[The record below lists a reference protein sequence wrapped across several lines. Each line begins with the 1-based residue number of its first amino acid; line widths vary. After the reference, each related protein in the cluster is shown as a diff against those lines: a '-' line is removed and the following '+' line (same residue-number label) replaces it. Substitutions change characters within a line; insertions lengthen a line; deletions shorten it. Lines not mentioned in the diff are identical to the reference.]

1 MKIDNDIAPT
11 PKRPKQ
17 RKPSKTRGSKQ
28 LQAAVFLEKTIKKA
42 KVTSNGF
49 CYIKDGWALVTG
61 DMFSVG
67 TPLEMSVNAN
77 PKLAELVHALR
88 VTGQGVTA
96 SMQGD
101 DVLLEGDGTSYA
113 VDCTLGDPPGVSV
126 NPRVVDAANDLLDA
140 ISKVIKITSKRHDY
154 VLLQSHSV
162 VATNRHVVVKAFH
175 NYEMPCEMVIQTD
188 VLKAVLSCG
197 KRLTGLGASGDS
209 FTFWFDDNSFIQV
222 PTTKDCFPQYE
233 QLFKDSVPVEKT
245 DGRIFDGLRKLKT
258 ADCEFAYFTK
268 DGLVDDISEPTF
280 RYKMEG
286 LTENVA
292 VSVKQMLL
300 VEHLADN
307 VYFDVEGKVVYF
319 EHTDGRSVVAMVI
332 EKRTEV

>member
-162 VATNRHVVVKAFH
+162 VATNGHVVVKAFH

-222 PTTKDCFPQYE
+222 PTTKDGFPDCQH
-233 QLFKDSVPVEKT
+233 LIKDDSEMEEVDK
-245 DGRIFDGLRKLKT
+245 RLFDGLRKLKT
-258 ADCEFAYFTK
+258 ADCDFAYFTK

-319 EHTDGRSVVAMVI
+319 EHTDGRSVVTMVI

>member
-113 VDCTLGDPPGVSV
+113 IDCTLGDPPGVSI
-126 NPRVVDAANDLLDA
+126 NPRVVDAADDLLDA

-162 VATNRHVVVKAFH
+162 VATNEHVVVKAFH
-175 NYEMPCEMVIQTD
+175 NYEMPCEMVIQID

-197 KRLTGLGASGDS
+197 KRLSGLGASNDS

-222 PTTKDCFPQYE
+222 PTTKDGFPDCQH
-233 QLFKDSVPVEKT
+233 LIKDDSEMEEVDK
-245 DGRIFDGLRKLKT
+245 RLFDGLRKLKT
-258 ADCEFAYFTK
+258 ADCDFAYFTK

-300 VEHLADN
+300 VEHLCEYANFDTLHN
-307 VYFDVEGKVVYF
+307 VVCFASPYGIG
-319 EHTDGRSVVAMVI
+319 TLAMVI